1 MSEQVGKQSMCE
13 DGKKMKGF
21 REGFFYTA
29 TFQVFTWG
37 KKKEG
42 EDKES
47 SCAKK
52 SKEHSRQ
59 RSSDLKGPKGKVAIC

>member
-37 KKKEG
+37 KKKK
-42 EDKES
+42 KE
-47 SCAKK
+47 KTK
-52 SKEHSRQ
+52 
-59 RSSDLKGPKGKVAIC
+59 KVAVPRKARNIRGRGAVI